1 MQVGRFPFADALPG
15 NFSKGEI
22 RIRVKVRVKVLARGL
37 GARVRVR
44 VIDGRICP
52 QSTGRCGISPLWTRV
67 SAA

>member
-22 RIRVKVRVKVLARGL
+22 RIRVKVRVKGL
-37 GARVRVR
+37 ARVRAR